1 MLIANTLAT
10 KKPKCVPDMNSFRI
24 LLNYLKDHFMSK
36 NQSTATL
43 YPVVINPKIEVYASQ
58 YRLCIKKTA
67 ASILELAGVVGEA
80 KKDLSCDEFRKFRLS
95 IGAPASKD
103 SYIKKLLKIANAYA
117 RLSLVSD
124 NLPPNYTT
132 IYELAKM
139 PSDSFQKIH
148 NDGVLSPDMT
158 AKTLSPYL
166 EKTESSNAN
175 ANEAVLLFK
184 NVAPTQR
191 IDALKNLQ
199 ELCHKF
205 KIELKTKMILPTRIQ
220 NSPQF
225 NIVDVVDKY
234 ELKTA

>member
-1 MLIANTLAT
+1 MLIANTLPT
-10 KKPKCVPDMNSFRI
+10 KKQKFVPDMNSFRI
-24 LLNYLKDHFMSK
+24 LFNYLKVHFMSK
-36 NQSTATL
+36 IKSTATFF
-43 YPVVINPKIEVYASQ
+43 PVAINPKIEEYASQ

-67 ASILELAGVVGEA
+67 ASILELACVVGEA
-80 KKDLSCDEFRKFRLS
+80 KKDLSCEEFRKFRLS
-95 IGAPASKD
+95 IGAPSSKD
-103 SYIKKLLKIANAYA
+103 SYIKKLLKIANSSA

-124 NLPPNYTT
+124 SLPPNYTT
-132 IYELAKM
+132 LYELAKM
-139 PSDSFQKIH
+139 SSDSFQKVH
-148 NDGVLSPDMT
+148 HDGVLSPDMT

-166 EKTESSNAN
+166 DKTERSNAS
-175 ANEAVLLFK
+175 ANEAVLVFK

-199 ELCHKF
+199 ELCNKF

-220 NSPQF
+220 NAPQL

>member
-1 MLIANTLAT
+1 MLIANTLST
-10 KKPKCVPDMNSFRI
+10 KKQKFVPDMNSFRI
-24 LLNYLKDHFMSK
+24 LFNYLKDHFMSK
-36 NQSTATL
+36 IKSIATIF
-43 YPVVINPKIEVYASQ
+43 PVAINPKIEEYASQ

-67 ASILELAGVVGEA
+67 ASILELACVVGEA
-80 KKDLSCDEFRKFRLS
+80 KKDLSCEEFRKFRLS
-95 IGAPASKD
+95 IGAPSSKD
-103 SYIKKLLKIANAYA
+103 SYIKKLLKIANSSA

-124 NLPPNYTT
+124 SLPPNYTT
-132 IYELAKM
+132 LYELAKM
-139 PSDSFQKIH
+139 PSDSFQKVR

-166 EKTESSNAN
+166 DKTESSNAS
-175 ANEAVLLFK
+175 ANEAVLVFK

-199 ELCHKF
+199 ELCNKF

-220 NSPQF
+220 NAPQF